1 MLLARYLS
9 VFSCGIEALM
19 AQVFLKKPQ
28 AIPRIVL
35 LHRVDGEGIPEA
47 VRADIMYFA
56 RLGVGQLW
64 QTSPQGTFLDNLPG
78 PVAIDAEDE
87 LIATPLHWTATTDVI
102 PEHIEGI
109 IVDRQSSH
117 STVLQLLCK

>member
-1 MLLARYLS
+1 MNS
-9 VFSCGIEALM
+9 
-19 AQVFLKKPQ
+19 
-28 AIPRIVL
+28 
-35 LHRVDGEGIPEA
+35 EGISQP
-47 VRADIMYFA
+47 VGTDIVYFA

-64 QTSPQGTFLDNLPG
+64 QTGPPGTVTNNLPG

-109 IVDRQSSH
+109 IVDRQPSH
-117 STVLQLLCK
+117 STVLQLLGKCLL